1 MITPVR
7 SFNDAKKVRS
17 VLKYKIDCGFTL
29 CLFFLSSSQDEKLKK
44 LVEQHGT
51 DSWKLIANVFPVS
64 ISSIVRKFI
73 I

>member
-1 MITPVR
+1 MITPVC
-7 SFNDAKKVRS
+7 SFNDAMNVHS
-17 VLKYKIDCGFTL
+17 ELKYKIDCGFTL

-51 DSWKLIANVFPVS
+51 DSWKLIANLFPVS
-64 ISSIVRKFI
+64 LSSIVCKFI